1 MKKNHPD
8 TNGTAVCFG
17 LTRRRLSNGA
27 RRDRWRSLLCVGF
40 LMPSLAWFS
49 NKAREGYIMATVAAH
64 RTNHKNEF
72 DAVAEPFLQGEGLPF
87 TDVLD
92 AESIQRVFCE
102 EDALFGRDDIFS
114 TDIVLWAFLAQ
125 TLRDGKGAA
134 CAAAVAD
141 IATYMLQ
148 TGQCP
153 PSGDTGDYCRAR
165 AKLSLPA
172 LRRLVVESSGQLES
186 EADESWLWK
195 GLHAKLVD
203 GFTFTMPD
211 TPENQEAF
219 PQSGTQ
225 SPGVGFPIARACAVV
240 SLATACVCDVAIGPY
255 KGKETGENAL
265 LRDMLDA
272 FREGDVA
279 VFDRYYCSFMML
291 AMLSLGGVHVCTRL
305 HQRRPSDFRRGR
317 RLGQDDHLITWTR
330 PVRPAWMSEELYNRI
345 PEMLTLRELRFDVI
359 VPGRRTEVITVVT
372 TLTDAQEYSK
382 EDIAELYGFRW
393 NVELDIRAIKQ
404 TLGLDHVRCKTP
416 EMVRREL
423 WVTLL
428 AYNLIRKVIVTS
440 AAIHGKQPRRLGFTL
455 ACQTVLASWM
465 LLSTGSC
472 SNARAMY
479 TTTLAHIA
487 ANEVANRPGR
497 IEPRVL
503 KRRRHRYPLMQR
515 PRDQLRLELGQT

>member
-1 MKKNHPD
+1 MITVTTP
-8 TNGTAVCFG
+8 
-17 LTRRRLSNGA
+17 RRCN
-27 RRDRWRSLLCVGF
+27 
-40 LMPSLAWFS
+40 
-49 NKAREGYIMATVAAH
+49 
-64 RTNHKNEF
+64 KNEF
-72 DAVAEPFLQGEGLPF
+72 DSVAEPFLQSEGLPF
-87 TDVLD
+87 SDVLS
-92 AESIQRVFCE
+92 AEWIQRVFRE
-102 EDALFGRDDIFS
+102 ENALFGQDDIFS
-114 TDIVLWAFLAQ
+114 NEIVLWAFLAQ

-141 IATYMLQ
+141 IAMYLLQ
-148 TGQCP
+148 TDQHP

-172 LRRLVVESSGQLES
+172 LRRLVVESARQLERD
-186 EADESWLWK
+186 AAPSWLWK

-211 TPENQEAF
+211 TPENQEEF
-219 PQSGTQ
+219 PQLHLQ
-225 SPGVGFPIARACAVV
+225 SPGVGFPIARACAVM
-240 SLATACVCDVAIGPY
+240 SLATACVLDVAIGPY
-255 KGKETGENAL
+255 QGKQTGENAL
-265 LRDMLDA
+265 LREMLDT
-272 FREGDVA
+272 FDEGDVV

-291 AMLSLGGVHVCTRL
+291 AMLSLGGVQTCVRL
-305 HQRRPSDFRRGR
+305 HQRRPIDFRRGR
-317 RLGQDDHLITWTR
+317 RLGKDDHLITWTR
-330 PVRPAWMSEELYNRI
+330 PPKPAWMSDEDYERM
-345 PEMLTLRELRFDVI
+345 PDTLTLRELRFDVI
-359 VPGRRTEVITVVT
+359 VPGRRTETITVVT
-372 TLTDAQEYSK
+372 TLTDAEAYTK

-404 TLGLDHVRCKTP
+404 TLGLDHLRCKTP

-428 AYNLIRKVIVTS
+428 AYNLIRKVIATS
-440 AAIHGKQPRRLGFTL
+440 AAVHGKQPRRLGFTL

-472 SNARAMY
+472 SNPRAMHV
-479 TTTLAHIA
+479 TMLTHIA

-515 PRDQLRLELGQT
+515 PRDQLRLELGKT